1 MTSPD
6 RRTSTRHEPPP
17 EPWLARLLAPRST
30 SLAAAPRAAV
40 VSPGAEPLAAGDG
53 SIGVLLCH
61 GFTGSPVSMRPWGEH
76 LVDAGFRVRI
86 PRLPGHGT
94 SWQEMNQTT
103 WPDWYAHVEA
113 ECRLLIEE
121 CEVVVLGGLSMGG
134 ALALRLAAA
143 FGDRIAGLALVNPA
157 VTSADKRM
165 AAVPVLKLLTASI
178 GAIGD
183 DIAKPGISEQAY
195 DRTPL
200 RALASMLELWR
211 VVGAQLDQVSQPLLL
226 LISDED
232 HVVDPSS
239 SKLIGDRVASSDVT
253 RVRLERSYHVATLDY
268 DAPLVFAASTEF
280 FRRAA
285 ATRSSAT
292 TQESG
297 GLDPQS
303 DLAELD

>member
-1 MTSPD
+1 
-6 RRTSTRHEPPP
+6 
-17 EPWLARLLAPRST
+17 
-30 SLAAAPRAAV
+30 
-40 VSPGAEPLAAGDG
+40 
-53 SIGVLLCH
+53 
-61 GFTGSPVSMRPWGEH
+61 MRPWGEH

-94 SWQEMNQTT
+94 SWQEMNETT
-103 WPDWYAHVEA
+103 WSDWYAHVEA
-113 ECRLLIEE
+113 ECRLLFDE

-134 ALALRLAAA
+134 ALVLRLAAA

-157 VTSADKRM
+157 VTSADRRM

-183 DIAKPGISEQAY
+183 DIAKPGVSEDAY
-195 DRTPL
+195 PRTPL
-200 RALASMLELWR
+200 RALASMLDLWR
-211 VVGAQLDQVSQPLLL
+211 VVGTELGRVKQPLLL

-239 SKLIGDRVASSDVT
+239 SKLIGDRVASTDVT
-253 RVRLERSYHVATLDY
+253 RVRLEHSYHVATLDY
-268 DAPLVFAASTEF
+268 DAALIFEASTEF

-285 ATRSSAT
+285 AAPSSAT
-292 TQESG
+292 SQEIT

-303 DLAELD
+303 DLAGRG